1 MKKLVFVA
9 IATFGLILSANAQ
22 YAKFGAKGGL
32 NLANVSGDDAEDTNM
47 RTTFH
52 VGGVFEFMLSDKF
65 SFQPELLYSAQG
77 YTFEEEELEGTTKID
92 YLNLPL
98 IGKFY
103 VADGFSIQVGPQIG
117 FLLSAKSEGEIL
129 GVEFD
134 EDIKDEL
141 KEIDFGAALGIG
153 YKLPSGLFFDAR
165 YNLGL
170 TDIPDEDDVNVKNG
184 VIQVS
189 LGFMF

>member
-1 MKKLVFVA
+1 MKKIFLLTVIAVTFVC
-9 IATFGLILSANAQ
+9 SAQAQ

-32 NLANVSGDDAEDTNM
+32 NLANVNGEDVEDADM
-47 RTTFH
+47 RTAFH
-52 VGGVFEFMLSDKF
+52 VGGVFEFMLYDNF

-77 YTFEEEELEGTTKID
+77 YKAGDNKLKLD

-98 IGKFY
+98 MGKIY
-103 VADGFSIQVGPQIG
+103 VSDGFNIQVGPQIG
-117 FLLSAKSEGEIL
+117 FLLSAKQEGEIL
-129 GVEFD
+129 GYEVEGD
-134 EDIKDEL
+134 VKDNY
-141 KEIDFGAALGIG
+141 KEIDFGAALGLG

-170 TDIPDEDDVNVKNG
+170 TDVPDMENVKAKNG